1 MNMKFIK
8 CLDRCIGLILTTL
21 LTAPQL
27 VEEPALACKILVIR
41 PGGIGDAVLL
51 LPMLHELALLHPDA
65 KIDVLAESRNSEV
78 FGWSPVVSTIFKYD
92 RPKDFLKLFEQDYD
106 LIIDTEQWYR
116 LSAVVTRLLAAP
128 RSIGFATNTR
138 SRLFTDSRPYHQ
150 ERYETKMFLEL
161 LEPLRTGVVESTG
174 PQNEMFVLPQAEFKC
189 GPSYIVLFP
198 GASVS
203 TKQWP
208 AERYAEVARYCEESG
223 FEIVIVGGKT
233 DIRSGEIVSRTLKHC
248 HNLVGKTSL
257 TESASIVAGAALMI
271 SGDSGLLHVA
281 QLLNIPTVALFGPSN
296 PNKWSK
302 TGAKHIVMN
311 AKTDC
316 APCSQFGITPPCPFH
331 VRCMREITPVE
342 VFDAAM
348 QLLSATNPCRQKNL
362 AG

>member
-1 MNMKFIK
+1 LKKYLIKGLDFIF
-8 CLDRCIGLILTTL
+8 GLILSNVVP
-21 LTAPQL
+21 APIQTSFRT
-27 VEEPALACKILVIR
+27 EINSILVIR

-51 LPMLHELALLHPDA
+51 LPMLHELALLQPDA

-78 FGWSPVVSTIFKYD
+78 FSWSPHVSATWRYD
-92 RPKDFLKLFEQDYD
+92 YPLNLLKLFRRHYD
-106 LIIDTEQWYR
+106 LIIDTEQYYR
-116 LSAVVTRLLAAP
+116 LSAVVARLMNAP

-150 ERYETKMFLEL
+150 ERFEAEMFLEL
-161 LEPLRTGVVESTG
+161 LEPLRTGAFESTG
-174 PQNEMFVLPQAEFKC
+174 PQNEVLVLPQAEFEFRT
-189 GPSYIVLFP
+189 PYVVLFP

-208 AERYAEVARYCEESG
+208 IERYAEVARYCEESG
-223 FEIVIVGGKT
+223 FEVVVVGGKA
-233 DIRSGEIVSRTLKHC
+233 DIQMGEIISHALKRC
-248 HNLVGKTSL
+248 RNLVGKTNLS
-257 TESASIVAGAALMI
+257 ESASIVAGAALMI

-302 TGAKHIVMN
+302 TGAKHIVVS

-316 APCSQFGITPPCPFH
+316 APCSQFGTTPPCPFH

-348 QLLSATNPCRQKNL
+348 QLLSATNPCRQKT
-362 AG
+362 